1 MQVTS
6 HLMPYDK
13 LVNSCQS
20 YSSLITSYCYSQI
33 LLLLSRSIQHW
44 VVYNI
49 GIEGRNPT
57 TLNITLVYNS
67 DAEDINPVITTLG
80 KGKQIRGCLT
90 SIMSECEKR

>member
-1 MQVTS
+1 MTNWLTLADHIPLS
-6 HLMPYDK
+6 LHLTATLK
-13 LVNSCQS
+13 
-20 YSSLITSYCYSQI
+20 SYCYS
-33 LLLLSRSIQHW
+33 L

>member
-13 LVNSCQS
+13 LVNSCRS

-44 VVYNI
+44 
-49 GIEGRNPT
+49 IEGRNPT

>member
-13 LVNSCQS
+13 LVNSCRS
-20 YSSLITSYCYSQI
+20 YSSLITSYCYS
-33 LLLLSRSIQHW
+33 L

>member
-1 MQVTS
+1 
-6 HLMPYDK
+6 MPYGK
-13 LVNSCQS
+13 LVSSCLS
-20 YSSLITSYCYSQI
+20 YSSHITSYCYS
-33 LLLLSRSIQHW
+33 L